1 MNNERNIQIIDT
13 GICNVKS
20 IVNMLQ
26 KINLESEVC
35 RVPKNLMKNDFLIL
49 PGVGAFDQGMIQ
61 LRKSGWHHHLAEAV
75 DNQIPILGL
84 CLGMQLLFESSE
96 EGVIPGLGI
105 IPGSITKFSNK
116 NLDGSTMKV
125 PHMGWNLVKFK
136 PEAPK
141 WTQTI
146 ESTARFYFVHSFYFS
161 NIDSKNSIG
170 TTVHGEPFVSVVQ
183 QKNVIGLQFH
193 PEKSHRYGMK
203 MLNDIITDT
212 NVTT

>member
-1 MNNERNIQIIDT
+1 MNNERKIQIIDT

-26 KINLESEVC
+26 KINLDSEVC
-35 RVPKNLMKNDFLIL
+35 RVPKKLMKNDLLIL

-61 LRKSGWHHHLAEAV
+61 LRKSGWDHHLAEAAH
-75 DNQIPILGL
+75 NQIPILGL

-96 EGVIPGLGI
+96 EGILPGLGI
-105 IPGSITKFSNK
+105 IPGRITKLSNK
-116 NLDGSTMKV
+116 NLDGSTKKV

-136 PEAPK
+136 LEAPK
-141 WTQTI
+141 WTQKI
-146 ESTARFYFVHSFYFS
+146 ESTPRFYFVHSFYFS
-161 NIDSKNSIG
+161 NVDSKNSIG

-183 QKNVIGLQFH
+183 QKTTIGLQFH
-193 PEKSHRYGMK
+193 PEKSHRHGMRI
-203 MLNDIITDT
+203 LNAIISDT